1 MTDGFHNFKNPE
13 SEMRKWLLFIAV
25 LSWQNSIAQRTIPLY
40 EGQIPNS
47 KASTNKEEQRPNPD
61 VDTLTL
67 HVSVP
72 TLSVFLPPP
81 GKANGTAVIICPGGG
96 YGMLLTKR
104 EGSDVARAFN
114 TLGITA
120 FVLKYRI
127 PSDET
132 MADRSI
138 GPLQDAQ
145 QAIKIVRERAAEW
158 EIDPQKIGIMGF
170 SAGGHL
176 ASSAGTHF
184 QKSYL
189 SEKHSVNL
197 RPDFMLLINPVISFS
212 ESIGHLGSRDNL
224 LGRNAAKEG
233 IKLFSNEL
241 QIDKSTPPTFL
252 IHAGTDVVVPVA
264 NSLEFYKNLKD
275 NGVSGELHIY
285 SSGEH
290 GFLTYPTFNE
300 WFERCVSWMGR
311 MKLMN

>member
-1 MTDGFHNFKNPE
+1 MK
-13 SEMRKWLLFIAV
+13 KWLLSIAV
-25 LSWQNSIAQRTIPLY
+25 LLWQNSFAQRVIPLY

-47 KASTNKEEQRPNPD
+47 KASANKEEQRPNPD

-72 TLSVFLPPP
+72 TLSVFLPPT

-104 EGSDVARAFN
+104 EGSDVARTFN
-114 TLGITA
+114 ALGVTA

-127 PSDET
+127 PNGET
-132 MADRSI
+132 MIDQSI

-158 EIDPQKIGIMGF
+158 KIDPRKIGIMGF

-184 QKSYL
+184 QKSYML
-189 SEKHSVNL
+189 EKQSVNL

-212 ESIGHLGSRDNL
+212 ETIGHLGSRDNL
-224 LGRNAAKEG
+224 LGKNATKER
-233 IKLFSNEL
+233 IQLFSNEL

-252 IHAGTDVVVPVA
+252 IHSGTDVVVPVA
-264 NSLEFYKNLKD
+264 NSLEFYKGLKE
-275 NGVSGELHIY
+275 NGISCELHIY
-285 SSGEH
+285 STGEH

-300 WFERCVSWMGR
+300 WFGRCVSWMER